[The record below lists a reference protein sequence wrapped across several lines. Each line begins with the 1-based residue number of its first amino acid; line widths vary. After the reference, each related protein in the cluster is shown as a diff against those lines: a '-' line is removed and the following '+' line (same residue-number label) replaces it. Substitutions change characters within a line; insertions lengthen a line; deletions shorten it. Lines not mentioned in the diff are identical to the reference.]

1 MGGAAVDLF
10 LRVVKKHIIGRKGLF
25 DPSKTVG
32 QRNGGPLG
40 RGFDDQ
46 NIHVINV
53 IAKLTRDGLPGS
65 GPKEGFEH
73 ILSEGTAG
81 DEPMLAMSR

>member
-1 MGGAAVDLF
+1 MDGAAVDLF

-46 NIHVINV
+46 DIHVINI
-53 IAKLTRDGLPGS
+53 IAELTGDGLPGC
-65 GPKEGFEH
+65 GPKESLEH

-81 DEPMLAMSR
+81 YEPMLAMSR